1 MHPTLI
7 PLLKTHKKTLVNEQ
21 INLLH
26 RYLTTRKKAKN
37 STLALV
43 LDHLRNRQRSTSDLD
58 PLIITYIN
66 IIVILFLKYCCEKV
80 VCYSCSLWK
89 RKTNRLWAG
98 ALHEDT
104 KWLCRRLYRR
114 LQGCLRSFQGWVT
127 VEF

>member
-7 PLLKTHKKTLVNEQ
+7 PLLKTHKKTLVSEQ

-26 RYLTTRKKAKN
+26 RYLTRKRAKS

-43 LDHLRNRQRSTSDLD
+43 LDHLRNRQRSDSDLV

-80 VCYSCSLWK
+80 VSYSCSLWK

-98 ALHEDT
+98 ALREDT
-104 KWLCRRLYRR
+104 KWLCKRLYRR
-114 LQGCLRSFQGWVT
+114 LQGCWCTFQGWVK

>member
-1 MHPTLI
+1 MHPTPI
-7 PLLKTHKKTLVNEQ
+7 PLLKTHKKTLVSEQ

-26 RYLTTRKKAKN
+26 RYLTRKKAKS

-43 LDHLRNRQRSTSDLD
+43 LDHLRNRQRSTSDLV

-66 IIVILFLKYCCEKV
+66 ITVILFLKYCCEKV
-80 VCYSCSLWK
+80 VSYSRSLWK

-98 ALHEDT
+98 ALREDT

-114 LQGCLRSFQGWVT
+114 LQGCLRTFQGWVK